1 MPSELTPQAAAGM
14 GMEGIPGA
22 GPAEGGVPQMPYYTP
37 ENTVDNVL
45 GQIDPSLIIDNL
57 DHALKGEIFNK
68 EKGRW
73 ELNPSGKALVN
84 DACRGAVMSY
94 LTGILTN
101 NTTMAIIQEKQL
113 SHIMESVIES
123 IGKMF
128 KVNLE
133 EFGFVPPGKGYA
145 KGEYEN
151 KGTPDTAKMT
161 MVSNMIY
168 SVCFFVLSRALHGME
183 SKKIFG
189 SLSMTDGM
197 GYNQQQQQGGSG
209 LFRKMFGM

>member
-1 MPSELTPQAAAGM
+1 MPGEQYAPQ
-14 GMEGIPGA
+14 EGEA
-22 GPAEGGVPQMPYYTP
+22 GGVPQMPYYTP

-68 EKGRW
+68 EKGLW
-73 ELNPSGKALVN
+73 EINPSKKSMVN
-84 DACRGAVMSY
+84 DACRGSIISY
-94 LTGILTN
+94 LTGFLTN
-101 NTTMAIIQEKQL
+101 NTTMAILQAKEL
-113 SHIMESVIES
+113 SGIMESVIES
-123 IGKMF
+123 IVKMF

-133 EFGFVPPGKGYA
+133 EFGFVPKGVGFD
-145 KGEYEN
+145 KGIYEN
-151 KGTPDTAKMT
+151 KGTPDTARMT

-168 SVCFFVLSRALHGME
+168 SVCFCVLSRALGGME

-197 GYNQQQQQGGSG
+197 NYGQQQSGGG
-209 LFRKMFGM
+209 NWIKKMFGG